1 MNARNMKLLL
11 VEDNPLLVAELE
23 KQLKQAGYV
32 TDVTDKAV
40 EADYLIKETQYDCVI
55 LDIGLPDGN
64 GLNLITSWR
73 EKGIVTPV
81 IMLTARS
88 QWHEKVE
95 GFNAGA
101 DDYLGKPFHTQE
113 LLARVQALI
122 NRAHGRTNTASKQLC
137 YAGITLDENEQKVI
151 VADQEFELTAMEFRL
166 LKIFLMSPKK
176 LLSKTQLTDKLYQ
189 FDDEKE
195 SNVVEVYVTHLRKKL
210 GKTAIETR
218 RGQGY
223 IFHGII
229 EQ

>member
-1 MNARNMKLLL
+1 MKLLL
-11 VEDNPLLVAELE
+11 VEDNTLLVEELV

-32 TDVTDKAV
+32 TDTTDKV
-40 EADYLIKETQYDCVI
+40 SEADYLIKETNYDCVI

-64 GLNLITSWR
+64 GLELLEKWR
-73 EKGIVTPV
+73 EQGINTPV

-95 GFNAGA
+95 GFNSGA

-113 LLARVQALI
+113 LLVRIQALI
-122 NRAHGRTNTASKQLC
+122 QRAHGKANTPNKQLT
-137 YAGITLDENEQKVI
+137 YAGVALDENQQS
-151 VADQEFELTAMEFRL
+151 VAVGEQEFELTAMEFRL

-176 LLSKTQLTDKLYQ
+176 LLSKAQLTDKLYQ

-223 IFHGII
+223 IFHGL
-229 EQ
+229 QQ

>member
-1 MNARNMKLLL
+1 MKLLL
-11 VEDNPLLVAELE
+11 VEDNPLLVAELT
-23 KQLKQAGYV
+23 KQLKQAGYI
-32 TDVTDKAV
+32 TDVTDQAV
-40 EADYLIKETQYDCVI
+40 EADYLMKETDYDCVI

-64 GLNLITSWR
+64 GLSLVTQWR
-73 EKGIVTPV
+73 ARGINTPV

-113 LLARVQALI
+113 LLARIQALI
-122 NRAHGRTNTASKQLC
+122 HRAHGRINSSSKQLC
-137 YAGITLDENEQKVI
+137 YAGVNLDENEQKVT
-151 VADQEFELTAMEFRL
+151 VGEHEYELTSMEFRL
-166 LKIFLMSPKK
+166 LKIFLMSPRK
-176 LLSKTQLTDKLYQ
+176 LLSKSQLTDKLYQ

-223 IFHGII
+223 IFHGLIK
-229 EQ
+229 

>member
-1 MNARNMKLLL
+1 MKLLL
-11 VEDNPLLVAELE
+11 VEDNHLLVQELQ

-32 TDVTDKAV
+32 TDVTDKAS
-40 EADYLIKETQYDCVI
+40 EADYLISETQYDCVI

-64 GLNLITSWR
+64 GLELLGSWR
-73 EKGIVTPV
+73 NRGVNTPV

-101 DDYLGKPFHTQE
+101 DDYLGKPFHAQE

-122 NRAHGRTNTASKQLC
+122 HRASGRMNSPTKTLSF
-137 YAGITLDENEQKVI
+137 GGVTLDESQQTVT
-151 VADQEFELTAMEFRL
+151 VDGVTSELTAMEFRL
-166 LKIFLMSPKK
+166 LKIFLLSPKK
-176 LLSKTQLTDKLYQ
+176 LLSKSQLTDKLYQ

-223 IFHGII
+223 IFHG
-229 EQ
+229 QNL

>member
-1 MNARNMKLLL
+1 MKLLL
-11 VEDNPLLVAELE
+11 VEDNPQLVQELQ

-32 TDVTDKAV
+32 TDTTTKAS
-40 EADYLIKETQYDCVI
+40 EADYLVREAQYDCVI

-64 GLNLITSWR
+64 GLELLGRWR
-73 EKGIVTPV
+73 AEGLAMPV

-113 LLARVQALI
+113 LLARIQALI
-122 NRAHGRTNTASKQLC
+122 QRAQGRPTGQKKILSF
-137 YAGITLDENEQKVI
+137 AGVTLDESQQTVSVE
-151 VADQEFELTAMEFRL
+151 DREYELTAMEFRL
-166 LKIFLMSPKK
+166 LRLFLLSPKK
-176 LLSKTQLTDKLYQ
+176 LLSKAQISDKLYQ

-210 GKTAIETR
+210 GKSAIETR

-223 IFHGII
+223 IFHGLTP
-229 EQ
+229 

>member
-1 MNARNMKLLL
+1 MKLLL
-11 VEDNPLLVAELE
+11 VEDSPLLVAELE
-23 KQLKQAGYV
+23 KQLKQAGYM
-32 TDVTDKAV
+32 TDVTDKAI
-40 EADYLIKETQYDCVI
+40 EADYLMKETDYDCVI

-64 GLNLITSWR
+64 GLSLVTQWR
-73 EKGIVTPV
+73 ERGISTPV

-113 LLARVQALI
+113 LLARIQALI
-122 NRAHGRTNTASKQLC
+122 HRAHGRVNSSSKQLC
-137 YAGITLDENEQKVI
+137 YAGVNLDENEQKVT
-151 VADQEFELTAMEFRL
+151 VGGHVYELTSMEFRL

-176 LLSKTQLTDKLYQ
+176 LLSKQQLTDKLYQ

-229 EQ
+229 E

>member
-1 MNARNMKLLL
+1 MKLLL

-23 KQLKQAGYV
+23 KQLKQAGYI
-32 TDVTDKAV
+32 TDITDKAI
-40 EADYLIKETQYDCVI
+40 EADYLIKETDYDCVI

-64 GLNLITSWR
+64 GLSLVTQWRDRGIT
-73 EKGIVTPV
+73 TPV

-88 QWHEKVE
+88 QWHQKVE

-113 LLARVQALI
+113 LLARIQALI
-122 NRAHGRTNTASKQLC
+122 HRAHGRINSSSKQLC
-137 YAGITLDENEQKVI
+137 YAGVNLDENEQKVT
-151 VADQEFELTAMEFRL
+151 VNGQTYELTSMEFRL

-176 LLSKTQLTDKLYQ
+176 LISKQQLTEKLYQ

-229 EQ
+229 E

>member
-1 MNARNMKLLL
+1 MKLLL

-23 KQLKQAGYV
+23 KKLKQAGYI
-32 TDVTDKAV
+32 TDVTDKAI
-40 EADYLIKETQYDCVI
+40 EADYLMKETNYDCVI

-64 GLNLITSWR
+64 GLSLMTQWR
-73 EKGIVTPV
+73 ERGINTPV

-113 LLARVQALI
+113 LLARIQALI
-122 NRAHGRTNTASKQLC
+122 HRAHGRINSSSKQLC
-137 YAGITLDENEQKVI
+137 YAGVNLDENEQKVT
-151 VADQEFELTAMEFRL
+151 VDDQEYELTSMEFRL

-176 LLSKTQLTDKLYQ
+176 LFSKQQLTDKLYQ

-229 EQ
+229 E

>member
-1 MNARNMKLLL
+1 MKLLL
-11 VEDNPLLVAELE
+11 VEDNQLLVRELQ

-32 TDVTDKAV
+32 VDITHGAI
-40 EADYLIKETQYDCVI
+40 EADYLVQETQYDCVV

-64 GLNLITSWR
+64 GLELLQAWR
-73 EKGIVTPV
+73 KKGLDMPV
-81 IMLTARS
+81 IMLTARG

-101 DDYLGKPFHTQE
+101 DDYLAKPFHTQE
-113 LLARVQALI
+113 LLARIHALI
-122 NRAHGRTNTASKQLC
+122 IRAHGRANQATHELS
-137 YAGITLDENEQKVI
+137 YGGVTLDEEQQTLTI
-151 VADQEFELTAMEFRL
+151 GDTQYELTAMEFRL
-166 LKIFLMSPKK
+166 LRIFLMSPKK
-176 LLSKTQLTDKLYQ
+176 LMSKSQLTDKLYQ

-223 IFHGII
+223 IFHGLDTNS
-229 EQ
+229 

>member
-1 MNARNMKLLL
+1 MKLLL

-23 KQLKQAGYV
+23 KQLKQAGYI
-32 TDVTDKAV
+32 TDVTDKAI
-40 EADYLIKETQYDCVI
+40 EADYLMKETNYDCVI

-64 GLNLITSWR
+64 GLSLVTQWR
-73 EKGIVTPV
+73 ERGINTPV

-113 LLARVQALI
+113 LLARIQALI
-122 NRAHGRTNTASKQLC
+122 HRAHGRINSSSKQLC
-137 YAGITLDENEQKVI
+137 YAGVNLDENEQKVT
-151 VADQEFELTAMEFRL
+151 VDDQEYELTSMEFRL

-176 LLSKTQLTDKLYQ
+176 LLSKQQLTDKLYQ

-229 EQ
+229 E

>member
-1 MNARNMKLLL
+1 MKLLL

-23 KQLKQAGYV
+23 KQLKQAGYI
-32 TDVTDKAV
+32 TDVTDKAL
-40 EADYLIKETQYDCVI
+40 EADYLMKETTYDCVI

-64 GLNLITSWR
+64 GLSLVSQWR
-73 EKGIVTPV
+73 ERGVNTPV

-101 DDYLGKPFHTQE
+101 DDYLGKPFHAQE
-113 LLARVQALI
+113 LLARIQALI
-122 NRAHGRTNTASKQLC
+122 HRAHGRANSASKQLC
-137 YAGITLDENEQKVI
+137 YGGINLDENEQKVT
-151 VADQEFELTAMEFRL
+151 VGEHEYELTSMEFRL

-176 LLSKTQLTDKLYQ
+176 LLSKSQLTDKLYQ

-210 GKTAIETR
+210 GKTTIETR

-223 IFHGII
+223 IFHGLV
-229 EQ
+229 E

>member
-1 MNARNMKLLL
+1 MKLLL

-40 EADYLIKETQYDCVI
+40 EADYLIKETEYDCVI

-64 GLNLITSWR
+64 GLNLVTSWR

-113 LLARVQALI
+113 LLARIQALI
-122 NRAHGRTNTASKQLC
+122 NRAHGRANTASKQLC
-137 YAGITLDENEQKVI
+137 YAGVTLDENEQKVI
-151 VADQEFELTAMEFRL
+151 VAEQEFELTAMEFRL

>member
-1 MNARNMKLLL
+1 MKLLL

-23 KQLKQAGYV
+23 KQLKQAGYI

-40 EADYLIKETQYDCVI
+40 EADYLMKETEYDCVI

-64 GLNLITSWR
+64 GLSLVTQWR
-73 EKGIVTPV
+73 ERGVSTPV

-101 DDYLGKPFHTQE
+101 DDYLGKPFHAQE
-113 LLARVQALI
+113 LLARIQALI
-122 NRAHGRTNTASKQLC
+122 HRAHGRANSASKLLC
-137 YAGITLDENEQKVI
+137 YGGVNLDENEQKVT
-151 VADQEFELTAMEFRL
+151 VGEQEYELTSMEFRL

-176 LLSKTQLTDKLYQ
+176 LLSKSQLTDKLYQ

-210 GKTAIETR
+210 GKTTIETR

-223 IFHGII
+223 IFHGLV
-229 EQ
+229 E

>member
-1 MNARNMKLLL
+1 MKLLL
-11 VEDNPLLVAELE
+11 VEDNPLLVIELE
-23 KQLKQAGYV
+23 KQLKQAGYI
-32 TDVTDKAV
+32 TDVADKAM
-40 EADYLIKETQYDCVI
+40 EAEYLIQETQYDCI
-55 LDIGLPDGN
+55 IMDIGLPDGN
-64 GLNLITSWR
+64 GLNLVEKWRERGITSP
-73 EKGIVTPV
+73 I

-101 DDYLGKPFHTQE
+101 DDYLSKPFHAQE
-113 LLARVQALI
+113 LIARIQSLI
-122 NRAHGRTNTASKQLC
+122 HRAHGRVNSSSKTLT
-137 YAGITLDENEQKVI
+137 YAGICLDESEQKVT
-151 VADQEFELTAMEFRL
+151 VNEHEYELTSMEFRL

-176 LLSKTQLTDKLYQ
+176 LLSKSQLTDKLYQ

-223 IFHGII
+223 IFHGLV
-229 EQ
+229 E

>member
-1 MNARNMKLLL
+1 MKLLL
-11 VEDNPLLVAELE
+11 VEDNPLLVSELE
-23 KQLKQAGYV
+23 KQLKVAGYV
-32 TDVTDKAV
+32 TDITDKAV

-64 GLNLITSWR
+64 GLELLEEWR
-73 EKGIVTPV
+73 NRGISTPV

-113 LLARVQALI
+113 LLARIQALI
-122 NRAHGRTNTASKQLC
+122 HRAHGRLNTSSKQLS
-137 YAGITLDENEQKVI
+137 YAGVTLDEAEQTVKV
-151 VADQEFELTAMEFRL
+151 AEETFELTAMEFRL

-223 IFHGII
+223 IFHGITP
-229 EQ
+229 

>member
-1 MNARNMKLLL
+1 MKLLL

-23 KQLKQAGYV
+23 KQLKQAGYI

-40 EADYLIKETQYDCVI
+40 EADYLMSETDYDCVI

-64 GLNLITSWR
+64 GLSLVTKWR
-73 EKGIVTPV
+73 ERGVNTPV

-101 DDYLGKPFHTQE
+101 DDYLGKPFHAQE
-113 LLARVQALI
+113 LLARIQALI
-122 NRAHGRTNTASKQLC
+122 HRAHGRANSSSKQLC
-137 YAGITLDENEQKVI
+137 YGGITLDENEQKVT
-151 VADQEFELTAMEFRL
+151 VGEQEYELTSMEFRL

-176 LLSKTQLTDKLYQ
+176 LLSKSQLTDKLYQ

-210 GKTAIETR
+210 GKTTIETR

-223 IFHGII
+223 IFHGLA
-229 EQ
+229 Q

>member
-1 MNARNMKLLL
+1 MKLLL

-23 KQLKQAGYV
+23 KQLKQAGYI
-32 TDVTDKAV
+32 TDITDKAV
-40 EADYLIKETQYDCVI
+40 EADYLMKETEYDCVI

-64 GLNLITSWR
+64 GLSLVTQWR
-73 EKGIVTPV
+73 ERGVNTPV

-101 DDYLGKPFHTQE
+101 DDYLGKPFHAQE
-113 LLARVQALI
+113 LLARIQALI
-122 NRAHGRTNTASKQLC
+122 HRAHGRANSSSKQLS
-137 YAGITLDENEQKVI
+137 YGGVHLDENEQKVT
-151 VADQEFELTAMEFRL
+151 VGEQEFELTSMEFRL

-176 LLSKTQLTDKLYQ
+176 LLSKSQLTDKLYQ

-210 GKTAIETR
+210 GKTSIETR

-223 IFHGII
+223 IFQGLG
-229 EQ
+229 Q

>member
-1 MNARNMKLLL
+1 MKLLL
-11 VEDNPLLVAELE
+11 VEDNLLLVAELE
-23 KQLKQAGYV
+23 KQLKQAGYI

-40 EADYLIKETQYDCVI
+40 EADYLMKETEYDCVI

-64 GLNLITSWR
+64 GLSLVTQWR
-73 EKGIVTPV
+73 ERGVNTPV

-101 DDYLGKPFHTQE
+101 DDYLGKPFHAQE
-113 LLARVQALI
+113 LLARIQALI
-122 NRAHGRTNTASKQLC
+122 HRAHGRANSSSKQLC
-137 YAGITLDENEQKVI
+137 YGGVNLDENEQKVT
-151 VADQEFELTAMEFRL
+151 VGEQEYELTSMEFRL

-176 LLSKTQLTDKLYQ
+176 LLSKSQLTDKLYQ

-210 GKTAIETR
+210 GKTTIETR

-223 IFHGII
+223 IFHGLV
-229 EQ
+229 E

>member
-1 MNARNMKLLL
+1 MKLLL

-23 KQLKQAGYV
+23 KQLKQAGYI
-32 TDVTDKAV
+32 TDITDKAI
-40 EADYLIKETQYDCVI
+40 EADYLIEETDYDCVI

-64 GLNLITSWR
+64 GLSLVTQWR
-73 EKGIVTPV
+73 ERGITTPV

-88 QWHEKVE
+88 QWHQKVE

-113 LLARVQALI
+113 LLARIQALI
-122 NRAHGRTNTASKQLC
+122 HRAHGRINSSSKKLC
-137 YAGITLDENEQKVI
+137 YAGVNLDESEQKVT
-151 VADQEFELTAMEFRL
+151 VGGRTYELTSMEFRL

-176 LLSKTQLTDKLYQ
+176 LLSKQQLTEKLYQ

-223 IFHGII
+223 IFHGIV
-229 EQ
+229 E

>member
-1 MNARNMKLLL
+1 MKLLL
-11 VEDNPLLVAELE
+11 VEDNELLVAELE

-32 TDVTDKAV
+32 TDVTDKIS
-40 EADYLIKETQYDCVI
+40 EADYLLKETHYDCVI

-64 GLNLITSWR
+64 GLELLTRWR
-73 EKGIVTPV
+73 NQGINTPV

-113 LLARVQALI
+113 LLVRINALI
-122 NRAHGRTNTASKQLC
+122 QRAHGKANTPSKELSF
-137 YAGITLDENEQKVI
+137 AGVTLDEDQQTVLVNEEK
-151 VADQEFELTAMEFRL
+151 FELTAMEFRL
-166 LKIFLMSPKK
+166 LKIFIMSPKK
-176 LLSKTQLTDKLYQ
+176 LLSKAQLTDKLYQ

-210 GKTAIETR
+210 GKTSIETR

-223 IFHGII
+223 IFHGIR
-229 EQ
+229 E

>member
-1 MNARNMKLLL
+1 MKLLL
-11 VEDNPLLVAELE
+11 VEDNTLLVEELE

-32 TDVTDKAV
+32 TDVTDKAT
-40 EADYLIKETQYDCVI
+40 EADYLIKETNYDCVI

-64 GLNLITSWR
+64 GLELLETWR
-73 EKGIVTPV
+73 NQGINTPV

-113 LLARVQALI
+113 LLARIHALI
-122 NRAHGRTNTASKQLC
+122 HRAHGKANTPSKELSFE
-137 YAGITLDENEQKVI
+137 GVTLDENQQSVQVNDTI
-151 VADQEFELTAMEFRL
+151 FELTAMEFRL

-176 LLSKTQLTDKLYQ
+176 LLSKAQLTDKLYQ

-223 IFHGII
+223 IFHGLNK
-229 EQ
+229 

>member
-1 MNARNMKLLL
+1 MKLLL

-23 KQLKQAGYV
+23 KQLKQAGYI

-40 EADYLIKETQYDCVI
+40 EADYLMKETHYDCVI

-64 GLNLITSWR
+64 GLSLVTQWR
-73 EKGIVTPV
+73 ERGISTPV

-113 LLARVQALI
+113 LLARIQALI
-122 NRAHGRTNTASKQLC
+122 HRAHGRINSSSKQLC
-137 YAGITLDENEQKVI
+137 YAGVNLDENEQKVT
-151 VADQEFELTAMEFRL
+151 VDNQEYELTAMEFRL

-176 LLSKTQLTDKLYQ
+176 LLSKSQLTDKLYQ

-223 IFHGII
+223 IFHGVIK
-229 EQ
+229 

>member
-1 MNARNMKLLL
+1 MKLLL
-11 VEDNPLLVAELE
+11 VEDNALLVEELA

-32 TDVTDKAV
+32 TDVTDKAI
-40 EADYLIKETQYDCVI
+40 EADYLVKETQYDCII

-64 GLNLITSWR
+64 GLKLLEKWR
-73 EKGIVTPV
+73 QQGLTTPV

-113 LLARVQALI
+113 LLARLQAI
-122 NRAHGRTNTASKQLC
+122 IHRTHGRATVPGKQLNF
-137 YAGITLDENEQKVI
+137 GGVSLDEAEQTVT
-151 VADQEFELTAMEFRL
+151 VNGQRFDLTAMEFRL
-166 LKIFLMSPKK
+166 LRIFLMSPKK
-176 LLSKTQLTDKLYQ
+176 LLSKAQITDKLYQ

-223 IFHGII
+223 IFHGS
-229 EQ
+229 QS

>member
-1 MNARNMKLLL
+1 MKLLL
-11 VEDNPLLVAELE
+11 VEDNAMLVKELV

-40 EADYLIKETQYDCVI
+40 DADYLINETQYDCVI

-64 GLNLITSWR
+64 GLTLLEKWRQQGIT
-73 EKGIVTPV
+73 TPV

-101 DDYLGKPFHTQE
+101 DDYLGKPFHAQE
-113 LLARVQALI
+113 LLARLQALI
-122 NRAHGRTNTASKQLC
+122 HRAHGRLTVPGKQLSF
-137 YAGITLDENEQKVI
+137 AGVTLDESEQMVN
-151 VADQEFELTAMEFRL
+151 VAGNDFELTAMEFRL

-176 LLSKTQLTDKLYQ
+176 LLSKAQLTDKLYQ

-223 IFHGII
+223 IFHCL
-229 EQ
+229 EL

>member
-1 MNARNMKLLL
+1 MKLLL
-11 VEDNPLLVAELE
+11 VEDNTLLVEELV

-32 TDVTDKAV
+32 TDTTDKV
-40 EADYLIKETQYDCVI
+40 SEADYLIKETNYDCVI

-64 GLNLITSWR
+64 GLELLEKWR
-73 EKGIVTPV
+73 EQGINTPV

-95 GFNAGA
+95 GFNSGA

-113 LLARVQALI
+113 LLVRIQALI
-122 NRAHGRTNTASKQLC
+122 QRAHGKANTPNKQLT
-137 YAGITLDENEQKVI
+137 YAGVSLDESQQSVTVGEQT
-151 VADQEFELTAMEFRL
+151 FELTAMEFRL

-176 LLSKTQLTDKLYQ
+176 LLSKAQLTDKLYQ

-223 IFHGII
+223 IFHGLV
-229 EQ
+229 E

>member
-1 MNARNMKLLL
+1 MKLLL
-11 VEDNPLLVAELE
+11 VEDSPLLVAELE
-23 KQLKQAGYV
+23 KQLKQAGYI
-32 TDVTDKAV
+32 TDVTDKAI
-40 EADYLIKETQYDCVI
+40 EADYLMKETDYDCVI

-64 GLNLITSWR
+64 GLSLVTQWR
-73 EKGIVTPV
+73 ERGISTPV

-113 LLARVQALI
+113 LLARIQALI
-122 NRAHGRTNTASKQLC
+122 HRAHGRVNSSSKQLC
-137 YAGITLDENEQKVI
+137 YAGVNLDENEQKVT
-151 VADQEFELTAMEFRL
+151 VGEHVYELTSMEFRL

-176 LLSKTQLTDKLYQ
+176 LLSKQQLTDKLYQ

-229 EQ
+229 E

>member
-1 MNARNMKLLL
+1 MKLLL
-11 VEDNPLLVAELE
+11 VEDNPLLVEELA

-32 TDVTDKAV
+32 TDVTDKV
-40 EADYLIKETQYDCVI
+40 SEADYLTKETHYDCII

-64 GLNLITSWR
+64 GLDLLQKWR
-73 EKGIVTPV
+73 TQGLNTPV

-113 LLARVQALI
+113 LLARIHALI
-122 NRAHGRTNTASKQLC
+122 NRAHGKTNTPTKELSFE
-137 YAGITLDENEQKVI
+137 GVVLDENQQSVMVGEHN
-151 VADQEFELTAMEFRL
+151 FELTAMEFRL

-176 LLSKTQLTDKLYQ
+176 LLSKAQLTDKLYQ

-223 IFHGII
+223 IFHGLK
-229 EQ
+229 Q

>member
-1 MNARNMKLLL
+1 MKLLL
-11 VEDNPLLVAELE
+11 VEDNDLLVTELV
-23 KQLKQAGYV
+23 KQLKVAGYV
-32 TDVTDKAV
+32 TDVAAKAV
-40 EADYLIKETQYDCVI
+40 DADYLIKETQYDCVI

-64 GLNLITSWR
+64 GLELLQSWR
-73 EKGIVTPV
+73 QRDINTPV

-113 LLARVQALI
+113 LLARLQAVI
-122 NRAHGRTNTASKQLC
+122 HRTHGRATTPSKQLSF
-137 YAGITLDENEQKVI
+137 GGVVLDETEQTVTVNEQC
-151 VADQEFELTAMEFRL
+151 FELTAMEFRL
-166 LKIFLMSPKK
+166 LRIFLMSPKK
-176 LLSKTQLTDKLYQ
+176 LLSKAQLSDKLYQ

-210 GKTAIETR
+210 GKSAIETR

-223 IFHGII
+223 IFHGT
-229 EQ
+229 QLS

>member
-1 MNARNMKLLL
+1 MKLLL

-23 KQLKQAGYV
+23 KQLKQAGYI
-32 TDVTDKAV
+32 TDVTDKAI
-40 EADYLIKETQYDCVI
+40 EADYLMKETNYDCVI

-64 GLNLITSWR
+64 GLSLMTQWR
-73 EKGIVTPV
+73 ERGINTPV

-113 LLARVQALI
+113 LLARIQALI
-122 NRAHGRTNTASKQLC
+122 HRAHGRINSSSKQLC
-137 YAGITLDENEQKVI
+137 YAGVNLDENEQKVT
-151 VADQEFELTAMEFRL
+151 VDDQEYELTSMEFRL

-176 LLSKTQLTDKLYQ
+176 LLSKQQLTDKLYQ

-229 EQ
+229 E

>member
-1 MNARNMKLLL
+1 MKLLL

-23 KQLKQAGYV
+23 KQLKQAGYI
-32 TDVTDKAV
+32 TDVTDKAI
-40 EADYLIKETQYDCVI
+40 EADYLTKETDYDCVI

-64 GLNLITSWR
+64 GLSLVTQWR
-73 EKGIVTPV
+73 ERGISTPV

-113 LLARVQALI
+113 LLARIQALI
-122 NRAHGRTNTASKQLC
+122 HRAHGRVNSLSKQLC
-137 YAGITLDENEQKVI
+137 YAGVNLDENEQKVT
-151 VADQEFELTAMEFRL
+151 VGGQEYELTSMEFRL
-166 LKIFLMSPKK
+166 LKIFLMSPRK
-176 LLSKTQLTDKLYQ
+176 LLSKQQLTDKLYQ

-229 EQ
+229 E

>member
-1 MNARNMKLLL
+1 MKLLL
-11 VEDNPLLVAELE
+11 VEDNTLLVEELE

-32 TDVTDKAV
+32 TDVTDKAT
-40 EADYLIKETQYDCVI
+40 EADYLIKETNYDCVI

-64 GLNLITSWR
+64 GLELLESWR
-73 EKGIVTPV
+73 NQGINTPV

-113 LLARVQALI
+113 LLVRIHALI
-122 NRAHGRTNTASKQLC
+122 HRAHGKANTPSKELSFE
-137 YAGITLDENEQKVI
+137 GVTLDENQQSVQVNDTI
-151 VADQEFELTAMEFRL
+151 FELTAMEFRL

-176 LLSKTQLTDKLYQ
+176 LLSKAQLTDKLYQ

-223 IFHGII
+223 IFHGLHK
-229 EQ
+229 

>member
-1 MNARNMKLLL
+1 M
-11 VEDNPLLVAELE
+11 
-23 KQLKQAGYV
+23 
-32 TDVTDKAV
+32 
-40 EADYLIKETQYDCVI
+40 
-55 LDIGLPDGN
+55 
-64 GLNLITSWR
+64 
-73 EKGIVTPV
+73 
-81 IMLTARS
+81 
-88 QWHEKVE
+88 
-95 GFNAGA
+95 
-101 DDYLGKPFHTQE
+101 
-113 LLARVQALI
+113 I

>member
-1 MNARNMKLLL
+1 MKLLL
-11 VEDNPLLVAELE
+11 VEDNTLLVDELA

-32 TDVTDKAV
+32 TDVTDRAA
-40 EADYLIKETQYDCVI
+40 EADYLIKETHYDCVI

-64 GLNLITSWR
+64 GLQLLETWR
-73 EKGIVTPV
+73 NQGINTPV

-101 DDYLGKPFHTQE
+101 DDYLGKPFHSQE
-113 LLARVQALI
+113 LLARIHALI
-122 NRAHGRTNTASKQLC
+122 NRAHGKTNSPTKELSFE
-137 YAGITLDENEQKVI
+137 GVTLDEGQQSVTVGEQ
-151 VADQEFELTAMEFRL
+151 QFELTAMEFRL

-176 LLSKTQLTDKLYQ
+176 LLSKAQLTDKLYQ

-223 IFHGII
+223 IFHGLKP
-229 EQ
+229 

>member
-1 MNARNMKLLL
+1 MKLLL

-23 KQLKQAGYV
+23 KQLKQAGYI
-32 TDVTDKAV
+32 TDVTDKAL
-40 EADYLIKETQYDCVI
+40 EADYLMKETTYDCVI

-64 GLNLITSWR
+64 GLSLVSQWR
-73 EKGIVTPV
+73 ERGVNTPV

-101 DDYLGKPFHTQE
+101 DDYLGKPFHAQE
-113 LLARVQALI
+113 LLARIQALI
-122 NRAHGRTNTASKQLC
+122 HRAHGRANSASKQLC
-137 YAGITLDENEQKVI
+137 YGGINLDENEQKVT
-151 VADQEFELTAMEFRL
+151 VREQEYELTSMEFRL

-176 LLSKTQLTDKLYQ
+176 LLSKSQLTDKLYQ

-210 GKTAIETR
+210 GKTTIETR

-223 IFHGII
+223 IFHGLV
-229 EQ
+229 E

>member
-1 MNARNMKLLL
+1 MKLLL

-23 KQLKQAGYV
+23 KQLKQAGYI
-32 TDVTDKAV
+32 TDVTDKAI
-40 EADYLIKETQYDCVI
+40 EADYLMKETDYDCVI

-64 GLNLITSWR
+64 GLSLVTKWR
-73 EKGIVTPV
+73 ERGINTPV

-101 DDYLGKPFHTQE
+101 DDYLGKPFHAQE
-113 LLARVQALI
+113 LLARIQALI
-122 NRAHGRTNTASKQLC
+122 HRAHGRVNSSSKQLC
-137 YAGITLDENEQKVI
+137 YAGVNLDENEQKVTVGEHI
-151 VADQEFELTAMEFRL
+151 YELTSMEFRL

-176 LLSKTQLTDKLYQ
+176 LLSKQQLTDKLYQ

-229 EQ
+229 E

>member
-1 MNARNMKLLL
+1 MKLLL
-11 VEDNPLLVAELE
+11 VEDNELLVGELT
-23 KQLKQAGYV
+23 KQLKTAGYV
-32 TDVTDKAV
+32 TDVANNAMD
-40 EADYLIKETQYDCVI
+40 ADYLLKESPYDCVV

-64 GLNLITSWR
+64 GLELLQHWR
-73 EKGIVTPV
+73 QQEISTPV

-113 LLARVQALI
+113 LLARLQAVI
-122 NRAHGRTNTASKQLC
+122 SRSHGRATAPNKQLSFG
-137 YAGITLDENEQKVI
+137 GITLDESEQTVD
-151 VADQEFELTAMEFRL
+151 VGEQRYELTAMEFRL
-166 LKIFLMSPKK
+166 LRIFLLSPKK
-176 LLSKTQLTDKLYQ
+176 LLSKNQLSDKLYQ

-223 IFHGII
+223 IFHGI
-229 EQ
+229 Q

>member
-1 MNARNMKLLL
+1 MKLLL

-23 KQLKQAGYV
+23 KQLKQAGYI
-32 TDVTDKAV
+32 TDVTDKAI
-40 EADYLIKETQYDCVI
+40 EADYLMKETDYDCVI

-64 GLNLITSWR
+64 GLSLVTQWR
-73 EKGIVTPV
+73 ERGISTPV

-113 LLARVQALI
+113 LLARIQALI
-122 NRAHGRTNTASKQLC
+122 HRAHGRVNSSSKQLC
-137 YAGITLDENEQKVI
+137 YAGVNLDENEQKVT
-151 VADQEFELTAMEFRL
+151 VGGQEYELTSMEFRL
-166 LKIFLMSPKK
+166 LKIFLMSPRK
-176 LLSKTQLTDKLYQ
+176 LLSKQQLTDKLYQ

-229 EQ
+229 E